1 MANPEKT
8 TVIAVFDD
16 FSTADRATR
25 ELVDAGIQRDAI
37 SVKSNF
43 RTGAAGRSGGSEDNE
58 GGIAG
63 FFRRLFSSDDEDK
76 GFEDYAEAIRRG
88 STVLCVDASEPQLD
102 RAVEILNSAGAVDIE
117 RRIASYRQLGYQGYD
132 ANAPAY
138 SAEEA
143 QAERSRMLDTDTSR
157 TIPVVE
163 EELQVGKRAVT
174 RGGVRVYSHVVERPV
189 EEDISL
195 REEHVTV
202 ERRAVDRAASPEDA
216 ARMQDQSIEVIEHTE
231 EPVISKRT
239 RIREEVVVGK
249 SATERVEH
257 IRDTV
262 RGTEVEVENLSSGTD
277 YSDDFRRD
285 YEQNYSSLGA
295 RYEEVAPAYE
305 YGYQMAS
312 DPRYK
317 GRSWSDVETDL
328 GSEYS
333 HKYPGNAWDRMKNAV
348 RYGWEKVTGQR
359 R

>member
-25 ELVDAGIQRDAI
+25 ELVDAGIQRDAM

-43 RTGAAGRSGGSEDNE
+43 RTGAAGRSGSSEDNE
-58 GGIAG
+58 GGISG
-63 FFRRLFSSDDEDK
+63 FFRRLFSSHDDDK
-76 GFEDYAEAIRRG
+76 GSDDYAEAIRRG
-88 STVLCVDASEPQLD
+88 STVLCVDAPEAQLD
-102 RAVEILNSAGAVDIE
+102 RAVEILNSAGAIDID
-117 RRIASYRQLGYQGYD
+117 RRVASYRELGYEGYD

-143 QAERSRMLDTDTSR
+143 QAERGRMRESETSR

-163 EELQVGKRAVT
+163 EELQVGKRAVR
-174 RGGVRVYSHVVERPV
+174 RGGVRIYTHVVERPV
-189 EEDISL
+189 DEEIRL

-202 ERRAVDRAASPEDA
+202 ERRAVDRAVSPEDA
-216 ARMQDQSIEVIEHTE
+216 PRMQDQSIEVIEHME

-249 SATERVEH
+249 QASERVEH
-257 IRDTV
+257 VRDTV
-262 RGTEVEVENLSSGTD
+262 RGTEVKVENLTGGTD

-285 YEQNYSSLGA
+285 YEQNYSSSGA

-305 YGYQMAS
+305 YGYRMAS

-317 GRSWSDVETDL
+317 GRSWSDIETDL

-333 HKYPGNAWDRMKNAV
+333 RNHPGSTWDRIKNAV

-359 R
+359 K